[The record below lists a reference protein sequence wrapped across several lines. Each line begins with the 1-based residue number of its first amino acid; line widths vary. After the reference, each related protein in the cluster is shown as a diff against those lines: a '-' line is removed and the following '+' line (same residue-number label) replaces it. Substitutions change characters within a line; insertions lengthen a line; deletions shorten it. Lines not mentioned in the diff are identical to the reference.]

1 MANLGEL
8 YDFLTPEDISLT
20 INGVE
25 YRIEPSADVVLRFI
39 ADYNDLESFD
49 DKTIAKISAP
59 LVDAQWSEVDGF
71 TGGLPE
77 EMKKAG
83 VPEGVIARVVV
94 TAMLFYK
101 FDEETATDYY
111 QHGDLGK
118 ALKGWNLRME
128 KAVTEAFAETA

>member
-1 MANLGEL
+1 M
-8 YDFLTPEDISLT
+8 T

-25 YRIEPSADVVLRFI
+25 YKIEPSADVVLRFI

-59 LVDAQWSEVDGF
+59 LVGAQWSEVDGF

-118 ALKGWNLRME
+118 ALKEWNLRME

>member
-25 YRIEPSADVVLRFI
+25 YKIEPSADAVLRFI

-59 LVDAQWSEVDGF
+59 LVGAQWSEVDGF

-118 ALKGWNLRME
+118 ALKEWNLRME

>member
-118 ALKGWNLRME
+118 ALKEWNLRME

>member
-25 YRIEPSADVVLRFI
+25 YKIEPSADVVLRFI

-59 LVDAQWSEVDGF
+59 LVGAQWSEADGF

-83 VPEGVIARVVV
+83 VPEGMIARVVV

-118 ALKGWNLRME
+118 ALKEWNLRME

>member
-25 YRIEPSADVVLRFI
+25 YKIEPSADVVLRFI

-59 LVDAQWSEVDGF
+59 LVGARWSEADGF

-111 QHGDLGK
+111 RHGDLGK
-118 ALKGWNLRME
+118 ALKEWNLRME

>member
-25 YRIEPSADVVLRFI
+25 YKIEPSADVVLRFI

-49 DKTIAKISAP
+49 DKPIAKISAP
-59 LVDAQWSEVDGF
+59 LVGAQWSEEDGF

-118 ALKGWNLRME
+118 ALKEWNLRME

>member
-59 LVDAQWSEVDGF
+59 LVGAQWSEEDGF

-118 ALKGWNLRME
+118 ALKEWNLRME